1 MKSEIINLL
10 SLLVLGML
18 YLFFFAKIQHIF
30 FKKFSQT
37 NKNHAVLIVYV
48 ASLIAASINLI
59 HISELTAN
67 ANRFFLKSSNFVN
80 SLVFSLSY
88 FVGMWVFSLI
98 LFRLSFLVVGFLT
111 PENEEDELM
120 KNNVELA
127 LIHAIILVALSFVI
141 APALIQIASEFI
153 PYPKM
158 PF

>member
-10 SLLVLGML
+10 SLLVLGLL

-30 FKKFSQT
+30 FKKLSQT
-37 NKNHAVLIVYV
+37 NKNHAVLIVFV

-67 ANRFFLKSSNFVN
+67 ANRFFLKSGDFVN
-80 SLVFSLSY
+80 AIVFSLSY
-88 FVGMWVFSLI
+88 FSGMWVFSLI
-98 LFRLSFLVVGFLT
+98 LFRLSFFVVGLLT

-127 LIHAIILVALSFVI
+127 LIHAIILIVLSFVI

>member
-10 SLLVLGML
+10 SLLVLGLL

-37 NKNHAVLIVYV
+37 NKNHAVLIVFV

-67 ANRFFLKSSNFVN
+67 ANRFFLKSGDFVN
-80 SLVFSLSY
+80 AIVFSLSY
-88 FVGMWVFSLI
+88 FSGMWVFSLI
-98 LFRLSFLVVGFLT
+98 LFRLSFFVVGLLT

-127 LIHAIILVALSFVI
+127 LIHAIILIVLSFVI